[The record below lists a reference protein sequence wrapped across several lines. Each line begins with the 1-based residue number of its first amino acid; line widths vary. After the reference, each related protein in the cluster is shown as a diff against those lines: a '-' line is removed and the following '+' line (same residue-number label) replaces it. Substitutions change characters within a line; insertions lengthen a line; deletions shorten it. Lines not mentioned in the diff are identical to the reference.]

1 MVISTQKPSEIKVIS
16 VKDDIKAGTCTV
28 KYAFRINIQET
39 TQTIEEVNPETG
51 ETTTKEVQAWQYEEI
66 IDEMTIPLYL
76 KPALESVLKTAY
88 EQAKPHFEEL
98 INLSQT
104 EVPSEIKMEG

>member
-1 MVISTQKPSEIKVIS
+1 M
-16 VKDDIKAGTCTV
+16 

-51 ETTTKEVQAWQYEEI
+51 EMESKEIQAWQYEEI

-76 KPALESVLKTAY
+76 KPALENVLKTAY
-88 EQAKPHFEEL
+88 EQAKPHLEEL
-98 INLSQT
+98 IELSQT
-104 EVPSEIKMEG
+104 DVPNEIEMEG

>member
-16 VKDDIKAGTCTV
+16 VKDDIKAGICTV
-28 KYAFRINIQET
+28 KYAFRVGIQET
-39 TQTIEEVNPETG
+39 TQTVEEVNPETG
-51 ETTTKEVQAWQYEEI
+51 EMESKEVQAWQYEEI

-76 KPALESVLKTAY
+76 KTALESVLKTAY

-104 EVPSEIKMEG
+104 EVPNEINTEG